1 MQKKHLFLSF
11 VIFLSVSTLAV
22 ASSPSPSLT
31 PSPSPSPA
39 DINQVTENIKKR
51 LQEATG
57 TPTIPLENQS
67 TLRAYVGTVRDVIKE
82 TVVVEDKDGKK
93 NVVVDDSTTILRSP
107 GNKEIKIE
115 DVRIDDSIIAIGYI
129 KGENELTGR
138 RLIVSTTP
146 IAIPNKLADIGTITK
161 ITETSLTV
169 ASKNMTYDLALTG
182 KTVIKSTNSTV
193 LEPSDLAVGDK
204 VVFTA
209 LSDDKSKTATI
220 IMRIKLAE

>member
-11 VIFLSVSTLAV
+11 VIFLSVSSLA
-22 ASSPSPSLT
+22 AAASPSPS
-31 PSPSPSPA
+31 PSVSPTPSPA

-57 TPTIPLENQS
+57 TTSIPLENQS

-93 NVVVDDSTTILRSP
+93 NIVVDESTTILRSP

-115 DVRIDDSIIAIGYI
+115 DVRIEDSIIAIGYI

-146 IAIPNKLADIGTITK
+146 LPQSNKLTDMGSISKITK
-161 ITETSLTV
+161 TSVTI
-169 ASKNMTYDLALTG
+169 AAKNSSYDLALSP
-182 KTVIKSTNSTV
+182 KTIVKSTNSTV
-193 LEPSDLAVGDK
+193 LDVADLAVGDS

-209 LSDDKSKTATI
+209 TDDEKTKTAGI
-220 IMRIKLAE
+220 IMRVKLAQ